1 MNTANNY
8 FHPLRSDMTAFIF
21 REKEFGRDHEIY
33 NLPPD
38 QWAESKGATHSLFI
52 GKRDFHGCGTRPAK
66 LLKTVCYVM
75 DEEDENKWRKWEGRI
90 VATWEKVKPMELSLE
105 QMKKWPAL

>member
-1 MNTANNY
+1 MNKTY

-21 REKEFGRDHEIY
+21 REKEFGKDHEIY
-33 NLPPD
+33 NCPPD
-38 QWAESKGATHSLFI
+38 AWAANKGATHSLFI

-75 DEEDENKWRKWEGRI
+75 DEEDENKWNKWEGKIR
-90 VATWEKVKPMELSLE
+90 ATWENVKPMELSSE